1 MQWLRRCNSDG
12 LTTLANIL
20 LVLPS
25 RYAGGSLQIAYKD
38 HCFLHN
44 LGSSTV
50 AGILALAW
58 RPEASLLMEPLTSG
72 SRTVLSVAL
81 VATSPHPTPPLPIK
95 ADALAQ
101 MHNVFSTWQQ
111 ARRRD
116 APTKL
121 VRLLDRKYNRA
132 NVRKTALRGT
142 DVRFVSVL
150 AEFARM
156 YSFRVGLAVLACR
169 LRGERVDSDN
179 LDEEDEASIVAS
191 DESAEESEDSHSMG
205 SDEIK
210 DEDEDD
216 AHLHNSQK
224 NRPDALS
231 SKKLVTLADF
241 DGNVL
246 QEHVHCDDDTQVY
259 PIHLR
264 QTLASTRW
272 DRVRSSCCIL
282 KYVTSC

>member
-1 MQWLRRCNSDG
+1 
-12 LTTLANIL
+12 
-20 LVLPS
+20 
-25 RYAGGSLQIAYKD
+25 
-38 HCFLHN
+38 
-44 LGSSTV
+44 
-50 AGILALAW
+50 
-58 RPEASLLMEPLTSG
+58 MEPLTSG
-72 SRTVLSVAL
+72 SRTVLSLAL
-81 VATSPHPTPPLPIK
+81 VATSPHPTPPLPIQV
-95 ADALAQ
+95 DALAQ

-156 YSFRVGLAVLACR
+156 YSFGVGLAVLACR
-169 LRGERVDSDN
+169 LRGERVDSDD
-179 LDEEDEASIVAS
+179 LDEGDDSSILAS